1 MEGALLVAGGEIR
14 RMSIEEGAAYHGP
27 GFLWLHLEGRDEH
40 DLSFLKAQGDIP
52 PVAANALIATETRP
66 RCDLIEDGA
75 IVNLRGP
82 GDCDPL
88 DSDRLVSIRLWVTR
102 DRVTSLSRRTLSA
115 TALVTAK
122 AEAGKIRDPGDL
134 VAAFAWA
141 ISTQL
146 DPEVSAL
153 GDRLDD
159 VESDLESSH
168 LYRLRREITAVRSD
182 AIGYR
187 RFVAPDR
194 DALNTLAALEFDWL
208 ADEDRLHIVE
218 AADRFARMAEELE
231 AVRERAALLH
241 EQITD
246 LRAEQVDQRALYISI
261 VAFIFLP
268 LTFITG
274 LLGMNVEGIPYA
286 DAAWAFWGVAAFCV
300 AVGIVVFAW
309 FYWRHWLKR

>member
-1 MEGALLVAGGEIR
+1 MVIALLAGDGPVRRLSEIDA
-14 RMSIEEGAAYHGP
+14 AAYFGS
-27 GFLWLHLEGRDEH
+27 GFLWIHFEGAGEAEALRGKIALRDVV
-40 DLSFLKAQGDIP
+40 S
-52 PVAANALIATETRP
+52 NALVASETRP
-66 RCDLIEDGA
+66 RCDQIDDGA
-75 IVNLRGP
+75 IVNLRGL
-82 GDCDPL
+82 GILDPQ
-88 DSDRLVSIRLWVTR
+88 DSDRLVSIRLWVHHQTALS
-102 DRVTSLSRRTLSA
+102 VSRRPL
-115 TALVTAK
+115 TAIETVVSK
-122 AEAGKIRDPGDL
+122 MEAGMIADCGDL
-134 VAAFAWA
+134 VAAFARA

-153 GDRLDD
+153 GDTLDD
-159 VESDLESSH
+159 VESDLEAAQLH
-168 LYRLRREITAVRSD
+168 RLRRTITSVRSQ

-194 DALNTLAALEFDWL
+194 DALRTLAGLEFDWL
-208 ADEDRLHIVE
+208 DDDDKLHIIE

-246 LRAEQVDQRALYISI
+246 LRAEQLDHRALYISI

-274 LLGMNVEGIPYA
+274 LFGMNVEGIPYA
-286 DAAWAFWGVAAFCV
+286 QHAGSFWAIAIFCTV
-300 AVGIVVFAW
+300 TGLTVWAW

>member
-1 MEGALLVAGGEIR
+1 M
-14 RMSIEEGAAYHGP
+14 
-27 GFLWLHLEGRDEH
+27 
-40 DLSFLKAQGDIP
+40 
-52 PVAANALIATETRP
+52 
-66 RCDLIEDGA
+66 
-75 IVNLRGP
+75 
-82 GDCDPL
+82 
-88 DSDRLVSIRLWVTR
+88 
-102 DRVTSLSRRTLSA
+102 
-115 TALVTAK
+115 
-122 AEAGKIRDPGDL
+122 EAGKIRDSGDL

-159 VESDLESSH
+159 VESDLAPNI
-168 LYRLRREITAVRSD
+168 LFRLRRDITAVRSA
-182 AIGYR
+182 AISFR

-194 DALNTLAALEFDWL
+194 DALRELAGQDFDWL
-208 ADEDRLHIVE
+208 AQDDKLHIIE

-246 LRAEQVDQRALYISI
+246 LRAEQTDQRALYISV

-268 LTFITG
+268 LTFVTG

-286 DAAWAFWGVAAFCV
+286 HTHWAFWGVVAFCA
-300 AVGIVVFAW
+300 AVGIAVLLW
-309 FYWRHWLKR
+309 FRWRNWLRR